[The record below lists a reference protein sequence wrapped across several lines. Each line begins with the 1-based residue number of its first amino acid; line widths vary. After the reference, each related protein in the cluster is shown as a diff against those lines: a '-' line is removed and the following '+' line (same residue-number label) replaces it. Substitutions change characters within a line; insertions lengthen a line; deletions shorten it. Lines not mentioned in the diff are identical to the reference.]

1 MQVIAKAGVLVLTI
15 EGGIFDIIGPVMIG
29 PSSSHTAGAVRL
41 GLMARNIFGEQPDK
55 VEIVLHGSFAFT
67 GRGHG
72 TDRALVA
79 GLLGWAPDDTRLP
92 QSLKT
97 AAELGMQV
105 EFFSADL
112 GEVHPNTALLRLEKG
127 KNKLEILGSSI
138 GGGKIL
144 TTKINDFQVELS
156 GSYAALIIAHRDR
169 PGVVASVTSIVADH
183 KINISAMRVSRQSRG
198 ARAMMIIEMDQLPPE
213 GIVSEIL
220 GCQSVEHALLLKPIT
235 TLGGDKIGQNN

>member
-1 MQVIAKAGVLVLTI
+1 
-15 EGGIFDIIGPVMIG
+15 MIG

-41 GLMARNIFGEQPDK
+41 GFMARNIFGEQPDK
-55 VEIVLHGSFAFT
+55 AEIILHGSFALT

-72 TDRALVA
+72 TDRALAA
-79 GLLGWAPDDTRLP
+79 GLLGWTPDDRRLP
-92 QSLKT
+92 RSLKV
-97 AAELGMQV
+97 AAELGIQV

-112 GEVHPNTALLRLEKG
+112 GDVHPNTALLRLEKG

-144 TTKINDFQVELS
+144 ATKINDFQVEFS
-156 GSYAALIIAHRDR
+156 GSYAALIIAHEDR

-183 KINISAMRVSRQSRG
+183 KINISAMRVSRQSKG
-198 ARAMMIIEMDQLPPE
+198 SRAMLIIEMDQLPPE
-213 GIVSEIL
+213 EIVSEIL

-235 TLGGDKIGQNN
+235 ALGGDRIEQNN